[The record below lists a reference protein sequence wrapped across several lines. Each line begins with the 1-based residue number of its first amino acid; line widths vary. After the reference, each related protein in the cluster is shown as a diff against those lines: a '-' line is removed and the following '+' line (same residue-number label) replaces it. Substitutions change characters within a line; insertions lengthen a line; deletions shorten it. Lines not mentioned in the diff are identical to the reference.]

1 MNPQDYMKI
10 ALAEAQKAAA
20 KDEVPVGAVVVNPA
34 DGTVVAKA
42 HNLSEHTCDACAH
55 AEIAAMQKAC
65 KKLGQRRLWGMDI
78 YVTLEPCTM
87 CAAAV
92 SLMRIAHLYFGA
104 EDAKGGAVQN
114 GVRFFEAGTCH
125 HRPAVSGGILAG
137 ESAALLKGFFAAKRK
152 PKAVP
157 ADNISAN

>member
-34 DGTVVAKA
+34 DGAVVARA
-42 HNLSEHTCDACAH
+42 HNLSEHTRDASAH

-65 KKLGQRRLWGMDI
+65 KKLGQRRLRGMDV

-92 SLMRIAHLYFGA
+92 SLMRIDHLYFGA
-104 EDAKGGAVQN
+104 EDTKGGAVKN

-125 HRPAVSGGILAG
+125 HRPAVTGGILAE

-152 PKAVP
+152 PKAIP
-157 ADNISAN
+157 TANISAN